1 MQASGG
7 NILEKLINHEV
18 FKIKN
23 YLDNV
28 PSRETPMKIF
38 LSKKIANFQIFL
50 IDDIPEAP

>member
-28 PSRETPMKIF
+28 LSRETPMKIF